1 MVNFFPHQRQHR
13 KEVRSMKVLVACE
26 ESQRVC
32 AAFRAIGHEAYSCD
46 VQECSGGHP
55 EWHVCSDVLPVLHGG
70 NFTTMD
76 GADHYVNR
84 WDLVIAHP
92 PCTYLSG
99 VTNRHLSLK
108 CTPPEK
114 VVDRMW
120 KLAKSAVFF
129 MQCYY
134 ANADK
139 VAVENPMGFMSTLF
153 RKPDCIVHP
162 YFFAESEKDA
172 ENYHKKRTCFWLR
185 GLKPLERT
193 SKLPEP
199 KPIGYSS
206 SGKSLNFEET
216 VKGRDRAKVR
226 SKTFPGVARAMAEQ
240 WGKEIEA

>member
-1 MVNFFPHQRQHR
+1 M
-13 KEVRSMKVLVACE
+13 MKVLVACE
-26 ESQRVC
+26 ESQRTC
-32 AAFRAIGHEAYSCD
+32 TEFRRLGHEAYSCD
-46 VQECSGGHP
+46 VQECSRGHQ
-55 EWHVCSDVLPVLHGG
+55 EWHIMGDALKVLQGG
-70 NFTTMD
+70 FFATMD
-76 GADHYVNR
+76 GTVHYVGK

-92 PCTYLSG
+92 PCTYLSA
-99 VTNRHLSLK
+99 VTTRHLSLK
-108 CTPPEK
+108 CTSPQK
-114 VVDRMW
+114 IIDRMW

-153 RKPDCIVHP
+153 RKPDCTIHP
-162 YFFAESEKDA
+162 YFFAESQEDT

-199 KPIGYSS
+199 KPLGYSS
-206 SGKSLNFEET
+206 SGNPLNFEEMS
-216 VKGRDRAKVR
+216 KGRDRAKVR

-240 WGKEIEA
+240 WGKEVKT